1 MWYDAVNNISF
12 PECEKIISA
21 HFRETNTACTFAA
34 NAFELMFFC
43 SSQCGGCSFSISIL
57 FLLCNN
63 LIINANEIPPSVF
76 ISETEVDLDKMW
88 EKNA

>member
-1 MWYDAVNNISF
+1 MIST
-12 PECEKIISA
+12 
-21 HFRETNTACTFAA
+21 HFRETNIASTFAA
-34 NAFELMFFC
+34 NPFSLIFFRK
-43 SSQCGGCSFSISIL
+43 SQCGGCLFSISIL

-88 EKNA
+88 KKRLKA